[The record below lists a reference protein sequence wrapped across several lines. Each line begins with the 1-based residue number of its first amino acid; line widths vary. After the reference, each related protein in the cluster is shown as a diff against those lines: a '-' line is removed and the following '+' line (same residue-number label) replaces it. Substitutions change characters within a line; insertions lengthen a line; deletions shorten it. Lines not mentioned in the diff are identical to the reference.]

1 MKLEKVK
8 SKNLVESSPLFL
20 TNSLPKN
27 ISLNNEDES
36 GSTNE

>member
-8 SKNLVESSPLFL
+8 NKNLVESSPLFL
-20 TNSLPKN
+20 TNSLLKN

-36 GSTNE
+36 G